1 MARFKL
7 MTDNIII
14 FPKEKII
21 KEEPTKVIMTTDDL
35 EIILAKSKKQKEQ
48 IKKQYDIIIKQQEEI
63 RKQKE
68 QLLDIQYD

>member
-1 MARFKL
+1 

-35 EIILAKSKKQKEQ
+35 EVILAKSKKQKEQ
-48 IKKQYDIIIKQQEEI
+48 IKKQYNIIIKQQEEI
-63 RKQKE
+63 KKQKE

>member
-35 EIILAKSKKQKEQ
+35 EVILAKAKKQKEQ
-48 IKKQYDIIIKQQEEI
+48 IKKQYNIIIKQQEEI
-63 RKQKE
+63 KKQKE

>member
-1 MARFKL
+1 

-35 EIILAKSKKQKEQ
+35 EVILAKAKKQKEQ
-48 IKKQYDIIIKQQEEI
+48 IKKQYNIIIKQQQEI
-63 RKQKE
+63 IKQKE
-68 QLLDIQYD
+68 QLLDIQYE

>member
-35 EIILAKSKKQKEQ
+35 EVILAKAKNQKEQ
-48 IKKQYDIIIKQQEEI
+48 IKKQYNIIIKQQEEI
-63 RKQKE
+63 KKQKE

>member
-35 EIILAKSKKQKEQ
+35 EVILAKAKKQKEQ
-48 IKKQYDIIIKQQEEI
+48 IKKQYNISIKQQEEI
-63 RKQKE
+63 KKQKE

>member
-1 MARFKL
+1 

-35 EIILAKSKKQKEQ
+35 EVILAKVKKQKEQ
-48 IKKQYDIIIKQQEEI
+48 IKKQYNIIIKQQEEI
-63 RKQKE
+63 KKQKE